1 MLSQQQ
7 AIDMLSLQCDMNS
20 KVDSQW
26 LATRYPYLRAV
37 VIEGSEA
44 IEHHGWKWWKHQE
57 MDKSQLQMELIDIWH
72 FLLSALLLDTEG
84 DIGKACQRLVREL
97 QAKTREF
104 EFDGKVY
111 DIRGVDL
118 LTKLELLI
126 GTAAARR
133 IEFKLFEAILL
144 ACAMSW
150 DDLYKQ
156 YIGKNVLNFF
166 RQDKGYKQGNYKKV
180 WQGREDNEHLVDI
193 LAELDPQADSF
204 KAQLY
209 QALEARYPR

>member
-1 MLSQQQ
+1 
-7 AIDMLSLQCDMNS
+7 MLSLQCDMNS

>member
-1 MLSQQQ
+1 
-7 AIDMLSLQCDMNS
+7 MLSLQCDMNS
-20 KVDSQW
+20 KVDAQW
-26 LATRYPYLRAV
+26 ITARYPYLRAV

-57 MDKSQLQMELIDIWH
+57 MDKAQLQMELIDIWH

-84 DIGKACQRLVREL
+84 DIRKACQLLVSEL

-104 EFDGKVY
+104 EFDGNVY
-111 DIRGVDL
+111 DIASVDL
-118 LTKLELLI
+118 ITKLELLI
-126 GTAAARR
+126 GSAAARR

-144 ACAMSW
+144 GCAMNW

-204 KAQLY
+204 KTQLY